1 VTVTESPAVAGAV
14 ETTDQIASHL
24 HAVASFDLDDHPM
37 PTGRE
42 EVWRFTPLKRL
53 RGALDDAPTQDD
65 ADGAAATYEVQA
77 AEGITVGTLA
87 PGEAPRGTALVP
99 GDRAAA
105 VASKNTEKALH
116 VKVPA
121 DTVLGDPVHVAV
133 QGVAGRRSNAH
144 HVLEVGTHANVT
156 FVLEHRGSGI
166 HAGNLEVIVGDG
178 ANVSVI
184 SIQDWDDDAVHVG
197 QHEARIGRAASYR
210 HTTISFGGDVVRLNT
225 NVHYDGPGGE
235 AELLGLYFADA
246 GQHLEHRLFV
256 DHNAPKT
263 RSNVDYKG
271 ALQGEGAHS
280 VWVGDVLI
288 RKVAEGIETYESNRN
303 LVLTDGCRADSVPNL
318 EIETGEI
325 EGAGHASTT
334 GRFDDQQLFYL
345 QSRGIHEDEARRLVV
360 HGFFND
366 IIRKIG
372 VPQIEAKLLETVEA
386 ELEKNV

>member
-1 VTVTESPAVAGAV
+1 VTFEVTAG
-14 ETTDQIASHL
+14 
-24 HAVASFDLDDHPM
+24 
-37 PTGRE
+37 E
-42 EVWRFTPLKRL
+42 ELV
-53 RGALDDAPTQDD
+53 
-65 ADGAAATYEVQA
+65 
-77 AEGITVGTLA
+77 VGTLA

-121 DTVLGDPVHVAV
+121 DVVVDEPVHLVVSGA
-133 QGVAGRRSNAH
+133 ADKRSNAH

-178 ANVSVI
+178 AHVSVV

-197 QHEARIGRAASYR
+197 QHEARVGRSATYR
-210 HTTISFGGDVVRLNT
+210 HASISFGGDVVRLNT
-225 NVHYDGPGGE
+225 NVHYDGPGGQ

-256 DHNAPKT
+256 DHNEPKT
-263 RSNVDYKG
+263 TSNVDYKG

-288 RKVAEGIETYESNRN
+288 RKAAEGIETYESNRN

-334 GRFDDQQLFYL
+334 GRFDDEQLFYL

-366 IIRKIG
+366 IIRRIG
-372 VPQIEAKLLETVEA
+372 VPQIEAKLLATVES
-386 ELEKNV
+386 ELEKNVSAGVAR